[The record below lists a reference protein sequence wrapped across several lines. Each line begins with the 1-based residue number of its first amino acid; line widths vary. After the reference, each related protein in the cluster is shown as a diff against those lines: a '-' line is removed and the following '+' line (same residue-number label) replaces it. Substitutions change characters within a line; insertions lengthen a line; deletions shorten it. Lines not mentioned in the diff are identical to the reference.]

1 MTSGKQKMVN
11 RPRPVM
17 VFIYVIAGVVMIAA
31 SACSDISGSRDA
43 VWLYGVWELTHNPDH
58 DDSDTLVFK
67 DDGTVKVQTEDGR
80 EIDGKY
86 AINDNQL
93 KMTLATPRDVI
104 DVEFTISKDKS
115 KLIYRNGA
123 YYTRQH

>member
-1 MTSGKQKMVN
+1 
-11 RPRPVM
+11 
-17 VFIYVIAGVVMIAA
+17 VFIYFIAGFLMTAT
-31 SACSDISGSRDA
+31 SACSDMSGSGDA
-43 VWLYGVWELTHNPDH
+43 AWLYGVWELTHNPDH

-80 EIDGKY
+80 EIHGKF

-93 KMTLATPRDVI
+93 KMTLATGRDVI

-115 KLIYRNGA
+115 KLIYRSGA